1 MSTSVVTTFFA
12 LLALACFATTIIGVG
27 LAIAAAAGDGGR
39 RALDRVRVELEPLG
53 PWLVFA
59 IAAVAT
65 AGSLWL
71 SGGAGFTPCTL
82 CWYQRIAMYPLAL
95 ILGIAAWRR
104 DRSVRVYVIPLAA
117 IGAVVSCYHIIV
129 ERFPDLES
137 SSCDPDNPCSLKWV
151 EHFGFVTIPTMALAG
166 FLAIITVLA
175 LLPSSS
181 RSDP

>member
-12 LLALACFATTIIGVG
+12 LLALACFVVTVVGVG
-27 LAIAAAAGDGGR
+27 LAIAAKAGAGGQ
-39 RALDRVRVELEPLG
+39 RALDRFRTELEPVAL
-53 PWLVFA
+53 WLTFA

-104 DRSVRVYVIPLAA
+104 DVGVRVYVIPLAA
-117 IGAVVSCYHIIV
+117 IGALVSCYHIVI

-137 SSCDPDNPCSLKWV
+137 SSCDPNNPCSLKWV

-175 LLPSSS
+175 LSS

>member
-1 MSTSVVTTFFA
+1 LLSVVA
-12 LLALACFATTIIGVG
+12 NLLAILSLVALALVVALVAVWVARRGSGDVLG
-27 LAIAAAAGDGGR
+27 LGQLGSRGWLSASTLVAAIAM
-39 RALDRVRVELEPLG
+39 
-53 PWLVFA
+53 
-59 IAAVAT
+59 
-65 AGSLWL
+65 AGSLYF
-71 SGGAGFTPCTL
+71 SEVVHFIPCQL